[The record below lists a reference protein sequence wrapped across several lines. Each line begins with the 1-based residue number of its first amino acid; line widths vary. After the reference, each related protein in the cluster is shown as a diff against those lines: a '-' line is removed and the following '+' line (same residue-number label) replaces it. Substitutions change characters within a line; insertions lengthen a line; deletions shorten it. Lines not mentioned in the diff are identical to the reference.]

1 MKNESK
7 NAVAAAPEPPPEPS
21 NSFMRLL
28 QELRDGDTLNE
39 ASKALQEV
47 VQAVELHG
55 TDKKTGTLTIK
66 LKIGIA
72 GRGNAVAVT
81 DEITIKK
88 PEPDQP
94 ATLMYATEDGALQ
107 RDNPNQKTL
116 DLRTVE
122 GAAPEEKDLSGKKA
136 AQN

>member
-1 MKNESK
+1 MKNEK
-7 NAVAAAPEPPPEPS
+7 QTVAVTEPPPEPS

-28 QELRDGDTLNE
+28 QELRDGETLNE

-47 VQAVELHG
+47 VQAVEQHG
-55 TDKKTGTLTIK
+55 TDKKTGTITIK
-66 LKIGIA
+66 LKIAIA

-81 DEITIKK
+81 DEISIKK
-88 PEPDQP
+88 PEPDQD
-94 ATLMYATEDGALQ
+94 ATLLYATEDGTLQ
-107 RDNPNQKTL
+107 RENPNQRNL

-122 GAAPEEKDLSGKKA
+122 GAAPEEKDLSTKKA